1 MVPVK
6 VAVAESLATDPVAV
20 TVFAVPLLL
29 NVSPLPAFAVK
40 PQDPLPE
47 PAGETVIV
55 HNFIEV
61 GPVTAMLVSVDAN
74 PETVAVT
81 VTPLGPDEGA
91 SVRLVTVPVNVAVA
105 ASLALF
111 PVAVTVFEIPPLLN
125 KNPFEL
131 VGANVQLPPPFVRE
145 MIVHNAV
152 ELGLVSATLVS
163 VDANPATVA
172 VTVTPL
178 GPDDGLSVRLA
189 IAPSTVNVNEFCTEF
204 PLESPYV
211 TVIVNVAVLVYPLG
225 VQPNE
230 VVLVPLGSAH
240 PVGTDPDQVYV

>member
-1 MVPVK
+1 MPVK
-6 VAVAESLATDPVAV
+6 VAVAKSLAADPVAV
-20 TVFAVPLLL
+20 IVFAAPLIL

-55 HNFIEV
+55 HSFTDV
-61 GPVTAMLVSVDAN
+61 GPATTMLASVDANPETVAVTVIPLGPDDGVSVRLVTVPVNVAVAVSLALFPVAVTVFEVPPLLNEKPFELVGTNVHDPPPPLAVMVHRVVDPIATAMLVSVDAN

-81 VTPLGPDEGA
+81 VTPLGPD
-91 SVRLVTVPVNVAVA
+91 
-105 ASLALF
+105 
-111 PVAVTVFEIPPLLN
+111 
-125 KNPFEL
+125 
-131 VGANVQLPPPFVRE
+131 
-145 MIVHNAV
+145 
-152 ELGLVSATLVS
+152 
-163 VDANPATVA
+163 
-172 VTVTPL
+172 
-178 GPDDGLSVRLA
+178 DGVSVRLA

-211 TVIVNVAVLVYPLG
+211 TVIVNVAGLVYPLG

-230 VVLVPLGSAH
+230 VVLVPLGSVH